1 MIALG
6 LDIKTTPKKTPR
18 TTPTTTSTTI
28 VTATA
33 IFKGFVKHTFFTA

>member
-6 LDIKTTPKKTPR
+6 LDIETTPNKTPR
-18 TTPTTTSTTI
+18 TTPTTTSTTT

-33 IFKGFVKHTFFTA
+33 IFKGFVKHTFFSA